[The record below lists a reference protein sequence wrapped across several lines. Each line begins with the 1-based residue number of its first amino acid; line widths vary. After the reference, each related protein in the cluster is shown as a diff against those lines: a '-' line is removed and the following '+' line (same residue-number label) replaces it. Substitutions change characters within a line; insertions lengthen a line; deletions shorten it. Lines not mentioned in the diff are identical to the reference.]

1 MPLIYARGLN
11 RGALAVEARTR
22 AGLSHRLR
30 HSRTNTLRAALT
42 MLGVIIGVGA
52 VVAMVA
58 LGAGARTAVARQVQN
73 LGSNLLLVLPGSA
86 GIGGVQ
92 QGLGALQ
99 NLTWDDA
106 QAIKEAVPE
115 VDDVAAE
122 FGRTAQ
128 VVFAGANTAT
138 QVIGVTPAYQE
149 VRNHH
154 VARGAFFTDEDMRTR
169 ARVAV
174 LGPNVVQTLFGSSD
188 ADPVGARIKVNRVTF
203 DVIGVL
209 EVEGAAGVGGG
220 RRHDVVGGSLR
231 TSPKTRLSGTAIA
244 RADVKVP

>member
-1 MPLIYARGLN
+1 MIGPILRV
-11 RGALAVEARTR
+11 ALR
-22 AGLSHRLR
+22 AI
-30 HSRTNTLRAALT
+30 RTNTLRAALT

-128 VVFAGANTAT
+128 VIFAGANTAT

-149 VRNHH
+149 VHNHH
-154 VARGAFFTDEDMRTR
+154 VARGAFFSDEDMRTR

-174 LGPNVVQTLFGSSD
+174 VGAHAGQTLFGSSD

-209 EVEGAAGVGGG
+209 EEKGASGFGGDSRGGVGGVPRNSAQERRLAGTSG
-220 RRHDVVGGSLR
+220 RAVA
-231 TSPKTRLSGTAIA
+231 T
-244 RADVKVP
+244 